1 MARTLSIGKL
11 RQRYAHAHVKDHSKI
26 FNTELVEHVELGFLL
41 DMAEALFVSARA
53 RTESRGGHYRED
65 YPRRDDDN
73 WQCHSLQ
80 QKDRE
85 ITTIPLV

>member
-1 MARTLSIGKL
+1 MW
-11 RQRYAHAHVKDHSKI
+11 RYAGIIREGNGLNHLSNKLKEISI
-26 FNTELVEHVELGFLL
+26 RSLNTATRNFVTVATLIT
-41 DMAEALFVSARA
+41 EAASF

-65 YPRRDDDN
+65 YPKRDDEN

-80 QKDRE
+80 QQGQE